1 MRGNDQRAESKEQRA
16 WVRVSL
22 FFFLFSLSSLAFGQ
36 SFFAPLE
43 NHPSIVQ
50 ARLGVE
56 AAQAQVRAIQS
67 PVSLNTQGGFTFFQ
81 NQAPNSTNCPAPNPQ
96 NPACANLPSDGRQVQ
111 VGLSFTP
118 IPFGDVAD
126 ALNRAQIGVEQAALG
141 LRSARAQLE
150 ASAIESALRIRL
162 AQAGL
167 EVARTAQ
174 KLAQANLEATRIR
187 AGREAASPGEVRQAE
202 AQVRGAAIQVS
213 DAERSLALS
222 RQSLT
227 DLLGSADLTPPAVAI
242 PAPQVPPQVRQAE
255 FGLSNSRVQY
265 DGAVRGV
272 LPVLNASYTRNTSP
286 NDSLSASINSRTLQP
301 SISYSNTSQARTEPT
316 VRQDGVFTIGFSA
329 TIAFGVVDALEA
341 AQKQVDAA
349 NQAIEAARRNAKT
362 QEDLLRS
369 QLQTADLNLA
379 NALQGRVDAEKTLA
393 EARERERLGLT
404 SPLATVQAEL
414 GLVQAQL
421 NLEQAQLSRTSRVL
435 DLYRFYALPV
445 SEVNR

>member
-1 MRGNDQRAESKEQRA
+1 M
-16 WVRVSL
+16 VS
-22 FFFLFSLSSLAFGQ
+22 FLSFLLPLSSLGAAQ

-50 ARLGVE
+50 ARLGLE

-67 PVSLNTQGGFTFFQ
+67 PVSLNTQGGFSFFQ
-81 NQAPNSTNCPAPNPQ
+81 NRDPLPSTD
-96 NPACANLPSDGRQVQ
+96 PACRSPATAAQCVALPSDGRQVQ

-126 ALNRAQIGVEQAALG
+126 ALNRAQIGAEQAALG

-150 ASAIESALRIRL
+150 ASAIEGALRIRL

-167 EVARTAQ
+167 EVARAAQ
-174 KLAQANLEATRIR
+174 RLAQASLEATRIR
-187 AGREAASPGEVRQAE
+187 AQRDAANPGEVRQAE
-202 AQVRGAAIQVS
+202 AQVRSAAIQVS
-213 DAERSLALS
+213 DAERSLALA
-222 RQSLT
+222 RQSLS
-227 DLLGSADLTPPAVAI
+227 DLLGSADAAPPAVAL
-242 PAPQVPPQVRQAE
+242 PPPQTPPSVRQAQ
-255 FGLSNSRVQY
+255 FGVGSAQVQY
-265 DGAVRGV
+265 DGAIRGV

-286 NDSLSASINSRTLQP
+286 NDSLTASINSRTLQP
-301 SISYSNTSQARTEPT
+301 SISYSNTSQARTEPS
-316 VRQDGVFTIGFSA
+316 VRIDGTFTIGFSA
-329 TIAFGVVDALEA
+329 TIALGVVDALEA

-349 NQAIEAARRNAKT
+349 NQAVEAARRNAKT

-379 NALQGRVDAEKTLA
+379 NAVQGRADAEKTLA

-414 GLVQAQL
+414 GLAQAL
-421 NLEQAQLSRTSRVL
+421 LALEQAQLSRTSRIL